1 MSGEESR
8 LSEMLEA
15 GGTAVEIA
23 VALNRRAFP
32 LMRACKGFIE
42 SDRSAISPAV
52 LDGGRNKQC
61 PPGGAFARR
70 PGTIRPRCLI
80 SSAA

>member
-42 SDRSAISPAV
+42 SDRSA
-52 LDGGRNKQC
+52 NH
-61 PPGGAFARR
+61 
-70 PGTIRPRCLI
+70 PRCWMAVEINNALPGELLR
-80 SSAA
+80 AVEARYVLGA